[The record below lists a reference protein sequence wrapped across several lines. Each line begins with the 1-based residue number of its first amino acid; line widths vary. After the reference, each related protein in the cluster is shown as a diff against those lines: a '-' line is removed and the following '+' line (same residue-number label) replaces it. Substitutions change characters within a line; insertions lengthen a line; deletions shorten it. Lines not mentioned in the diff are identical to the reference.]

1 MTVHRNYENFSNKI
15 INYMFNFTLYLSVRD
30 SDERKI
36 SVYKY
41 EVYTQVCVCAFYVYE
56 FFPSYPNIVAI
67 LTKKAEYLDLALIL
81 ARGFFTRPEKG
92 F

>member
-1 MTVHRNYENFSNKI
+1 MKGRFQFTNMKFIHR
-15 INYMFNFTLYLSVRD
+15 
-30 SDERKI
+30 
-36 SVYKY
+36 
-41 EVYTQVCVCAFYVYE
+41 CVCAFYVYE